1 MRSLSYAFLT
11 SASFAALAV
20 AAPATAQT
28 PAPVIPGGDPCQA
41 PADQRDP
48 NVTCPPADSPAG
60 EAVSQG
66 AQVTP
71 EDQGVVVVGSRIRRD
86 RFNTADP
93 VTIINRDAAVDAGF
107 NSTAEVLQSVSVTG
121 GTGQIGDTFGGLV
134 VEGGGGVNTL
144 GLRGLGPTRTLILLN
159 GRRLAPAGTRGQ
171 VGAAD
176 LNVLPNSILDR
187 IEVLNTGASS
197 VYGSDAVAGV
207 VNIVTLSKFNGLAV
221 EASVQAPEI
230 GAGTTQRYSITAG
243 TSGERFSIL
252 GSIEMYDRNR
262 ITLGDQPWARC
273 PQQRRTAP
281 FNVND
286 STRCFPL
293 EEGGVTVNT
302 IGTGFTFVD
311 NPGADVAPGFA
322 ANPAGYYLYCNRW
335 RPTSRTT
342 TTLPGF
348 ECVGGLVYQS
358 FMDTNP
364 NTPGIQGSG
373 FGSSTN
379 VRDTFAPSMLQQDI
393 ISPTRNYTGF
403 LTGTYDTDFFGNG
416 QLYAELLVT
425 RRKSQQNGQRQFTL
439 DYAPNNILLLAG
451 NGGLFNT
458 VPLTAGTTTP
468 RRLSSTIGVRVFA
481 DYGIYDSHQV
491 QDFVKVSGG
500 FRGDLPFLSSWR
512 YDAYAAKSW
521 ADGTYS
527 FEQILADRLA
537 QSLNVRLV
545 NAAGTPITTAGAT
558 LANTPGSQLA
568 CVDVTGGCVV
578 APAISAGI
586 VAGQARTLAPA
597 WFDYVTDDVVGHT
610 SFREWTANLTLD
622 GPLFRLP
629 GGDAQA
635 VVGMEYRKSS
645 INDVPSS
652 DAQRNNLYNFTS
664 APITKGTDSVWE
676 AFTELEFPILRNVPF
691 AEALTINASGRYTS
705 YDSYGSDT
713 TYKVGGLYSPTR
725 WLSFRGSYGT
735 SYRAPALFE
744 QFLGSTT
751 GFLANTTDPCHELFN
766 ETNATTLQNCQADGL
781 PNNFLQNNS
790 VTVIQRGGA
799 EAGLEAETSK
809 NLTFGTVIQPTFGPE
824 FGNLSL
830 AIDWFRIEINN
841 GVSQLGAGFLATN
854 CYNGTRPEF
863 CQFVS
868 RAPFTGPGTGALT
881 VTQTYINVATDMV
894 KGIDFTLRYDRDLG
908 PGKLDMGANVVK
920 IIDRVNQNDPAFA
933 ATHFEGSIGN
943 PKWAG
948 TGHVGY
954 DWGSWYAR
962 WGVDYIGGTDDDFLN
977 DDVDFP
983 PAVYDFSVND
993 YWLHTASL
1001 RFEPSDRYSLTLG
1014 IRNVFDKNPPK
1025 ITAEDPFVNTTS
1037 NVPLQSAWDF
1047 RGRTFFVNAQAK
1059 VF

>member
-20 AAPATAQT
+20 AAPANAQT

-48 NVTCPPADSPAG
+48 NITCPPADSPAG

-71 EDQGVVVVGSRIRRD
+71 EGEGVVVVGSRIRRD

-134 VEGGGGVNTL
+134 VEGGGGVNTI
-144 GLRGLGPTRTLILLN
+144 GLRGLGPTRTLVLLN

-207 VNIVTLSKFNGLAV
+207 INIVTLSKFNGLAV
-221 EASVQAPEI
+221 EASIQAPEI

-243 TSGERFSIL
+243 TSGERFSVL
-252 GSIEMYDRNR
+252 GSIEVYDRNR
-262 ITLGDQPWARC
+262 ITMGDQPWARC
-273 PQQRRTAP
+273 PRQLYRNGPGTSRGDGDFIDPATGE
-281 FNVND
+281 
-286 STRCFPL
+286 SKCFPL

-302 IGTGFTFVD
+302 IGLGTANVPASVFP
-311 NPGADVAPGFA
+311 PGTDLTPPTSTAV
-322 ANPAGYYLYCNRW
+322 LRCNRW
-335 RPTSRTT
+335 RPNANQLTGPF
-342 TTLPGF
+342 PGL
-348 ECVGGLVYQS
+348 ECV
-358 FMDTNP
+358 
-364 NTPGIQGSG
+364 TPLFFVSG
-373 FGSSTN
+373 VGTFSGDLN
-379 VRDTFAPSMLQQDI
+379 YRDTFAPSMLQQDV

-403 LTGTYDTDFFGNG
+403 LTTTYDTDFFGDG
-416 QLYAELLVT
+416 QLYGELLVT

-439 DYAPNNILLLAG
+439 DYPVAS
-451 NGGLFNT
+451 
-458 VPLTAGTTTP
+458 PLITAGGVFTTP
-468 RRLSSTIGVRVFA
+468 PPVVSGPTALNIGVRTFA
-481 DYGIYDSHQV
+481 DYGIYDSRQT
-491 QDFVKVSGG
+491 QDYVKLSGG

-521 ADGTYS
+521 ADGEYV

-537 QSLNVRLV
+537 QSLAVTQN
-545 NAAGTPITTAGAT
+545 PD
-558 LANTPGSQLA
+558 GSFS
-568 CVDVTGGCVV
+568 CTNPVGGCVA
-578 APAISAGI
+578 APPLTPGI
-586 VAGQARTLAPA
+586 IGGQFRSEAPA

-610 SFREWTANLTLD
+610 KFREWTANLTFD

-635 VVGMEYRKSS
+635 VVGFEYRDSS
-645 INDVPSS
+645 IRDIPSS
-652 DAQRNNLYNFTS
+652 DSIRGNLHGFSTS
-664 APITKGTDSVWE
+664 PTTIGSDSVWE

-691 AEALTINASGRYTS
+691 AEALTINASGRYTD
-705 YDSYGSDT
+705 YKSYGSDT
-713 TYKVGGLYSPTR
+713 TYKIGGLYSPTR

-744 QFLGSTT
+744 QFLGATS
-751 GFLANTTDPCHELFN
+751 GFQPNTIDPCHDLSN
-766 ETNATTLQNCQADGL
+766 QDTAAVLANCQAEGL
-781 PNNFLQNNS
+781 QLGFQQNNS
-790 VTVIQRGGA
+790 VQVNQIGGA
-799 EAGLEAETSK
+799 AAGLEAETSK
-809 NLTFGTVIQPTFGPE
+809 NLTFGTVLQPTFGPE
-824 FGNLSL
+824 FGNLSI
-830 AIDWFRIEINN
+830 AIDYFRVEINDGVAQLSANTLLN
-841 GVSQLGAGFLATN
+841 G
-854 CYNGTRPEF
+854 CYSDARPEY
-863 CQFVS
+863 CQFIT
-868 RAPFTGPGTGALT
+868 RDPFTGPGSAALT
-881 VTQTYINVATDMV
+881 VDQSYINIATDIV
-894 KGIDFTLRYDRDLG
+894 KGIDFTVRYDRDLG
-908 PGKLDMGANVVK
+908 PGKLDLGANVVK
-920 IIDRVNQNDPAFA
+920 IIDRINQTNPDSDATDFA
-933 ATHFEGSIGN
+933 GSIGN

-962 WGVDYIGGTDDDFLN
+962 WGVDYIKGTDDGFITEELGFDPDF
-977 DDVDFP
+977 
-983 PAVYDFSVND
+983 YDFSVKD
-993 YWLHTASL
+993 YWLHTASV
-1001 RFEPSDRYSLTLG
+1001 RFEPSNRYSLTLG
-1014 IRNVFDKNPPK
+1014 VRNVFDKNPPK
-1025 ITAEDPFVNTTS
+1025 ITAEDPFVNTIA

-1059 VF
+1059 IF